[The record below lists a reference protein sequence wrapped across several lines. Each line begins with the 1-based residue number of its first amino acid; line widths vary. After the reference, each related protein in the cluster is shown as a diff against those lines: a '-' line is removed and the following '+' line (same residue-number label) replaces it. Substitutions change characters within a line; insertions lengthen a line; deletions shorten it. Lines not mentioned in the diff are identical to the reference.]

1 MKVFRNDPTE
11 WNPDRADYAVAVG
24 VFDGVHRGHLA
35 VFDALRVAAE
45 GLPLCALT
53 FGTHP
58 DAVVRSDDPPP
69 LLTTLDRR
77 IELLS
82 DAGLDAVGVIDF
94 DDEVRYLSPDD
105 FVARFLVGALNSAL
119 VAVGRGF
126 RFGYQA
132 QGTVDDLRVIGKRTG
147 FDVVETQIVNLH
159 GTEVRSSSIRAAI
172 ASGSVGLAARMLG
185 RPFEIEGVVVPGDAR
200 GRTIGFPTANIT
212 MPDGLVRPAGGVYA
226 VRCEVDGVTIDGVSN
241 VGTRPTFGGGEE
253 TIEVHL
259 YGTEIELYGKT
270 VRVSFI
276 DRIRNEQ
283 RFASVGALVS
293 QIEADI
299 DVAKSIFDGE
309 SDSDT

>member
-1 MKVFRNDPTE
+1 LNVYRDDPRS
-11 WNPDRADYAVAVG
+11 WNEERIEYAVAVG
-24 VFDGVHRGHLA
+24 VFDGVHRGHMA
-35 VFDALRVAAE
+35 VFDALRVAAA

-58 DAVVRSDDPPP
+58 DVIVNSESIPK

-77 IELLS
+77 IELLEA
-82 DAGLDAVGVIDF
+82 AGLDAVGVIDF
-94 DDEVRYLSPDD
+94 DDEIRHLSPDD
-105 FVARFLVGALNSAL
+105 FVSMFLTGGLNASL

-126 RFGYQA
+126 RFGYRA
-132 QGTVDDLRVIGKRTG
+132 AGTVGDLRLMGQRED

-172 ASGSVGLAARMLG
+172 ASGSVELAARMLG
-185 RPFEIEGVVVPGDAR
+185 RPFEIEGLVVPGDAR

-226 VRCEVDGVTIDGVSN
+226 VRCTVDGTVIDGVAN
-241 VGTRPTFGGGEE
+241 VGTRPTFGGGDE

-259 YGTEIELYGKT
+259 YDTTMDLYGKT

-283 RFASVGALVS
+283 RFASVDALVS
-293 QIEADI
+293 QINADI
-299 DVAKSIFDGE
+299 DVAKAIFSHLG
-309 SDSDT
+309 